1 MFPTIILDLPA
12 PNSTNHHWKHEGGSH
27 RVSDEAKAFR
37 TEVAWIVKMRRVMAP
52 PGVRLSVGVQ
62 YFPPDRKRRD
72 LDNFCG
78 KSLLDALVYAKV
90 IEDDSLIDELVAT
103 RMPVFPGG
111 KCKVFISQFVPMTQE
126 DANAEPA
133 A

>member
-1 MFPTIILDLPA
+1 MFQTIILDLPA
-12 PNSTNHHWKHEGGSH
+12 PNSTNHHWTHSRYGVHLS
-27 RVSDEAKAFR
+27 KAGKAYR
-37 TEVAWIVKMRRVMAP
+37 RDVAWLVKSKRVKVP
-52 PGVRLSVGVQ
+52 KGVRLAVGVQ
-62 YFPPDRKRRD
+62 YFPPDNLRRD

-78 KSLLDALVYAKV
+78 KSLLDALVYSKV

-111 KCKVFISQFVPMTQE
+111 KCKVFISQFVPME
-126 DANAEPA
+126 ESNADPA